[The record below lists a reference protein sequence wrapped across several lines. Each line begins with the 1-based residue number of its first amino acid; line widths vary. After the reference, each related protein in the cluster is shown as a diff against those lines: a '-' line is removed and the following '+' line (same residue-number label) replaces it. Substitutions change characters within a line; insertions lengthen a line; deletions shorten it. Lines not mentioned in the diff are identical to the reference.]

1 MKLLKNK
8 RGAAMESAILFMVVV
23 FSLCLLL
30 TTVISTSHLQV
41 RVSKKQRARRLE
53 IEQIGENY
61 VYNLESYND
70 EQVIDGKYMVGI
82 EGNVF
87 TLKTKS
93 DYVVLYIELDSDKK
107 VITWKYSGE

>member
-8 RGAAMESAILFMVVV
+8 RGAAMESAILFMAVV

-53 IEQIGENY
+53 IEQIGQYY
-61 VYNLESYND
+61 VANPTVFELSE
-70 EQVIDGKYMVGI
+70 EEKLKYEI
-82 EGNVF
+82 EKTN
-87 TLKTKS
+87 TSLKLKTKNES
-93 DYVVLYIELDSDKK
+93 VVLYIELDSDKK